1 MELRL
6 NSEVEFLLRGAMLAR
21 FAIAWVCLVCLS
33 VRLSVKRWIFIEIS
47 KHFLRQTTD

>member
-21 FAIAWVCLVCLS
+21 FAIALRLSCVPVRPS
-33 VRLSVKRWIFIEIS
+33 VR
-47 KHFLRQTTD
+47 QTLDFYRNI